1 MGEDLAEN
9 EIPVFDRRDTLPEII
24 EPITGWTP
32 PRTNHV
38 RGVSVRLDSDGPT
51 IEWRTAAQAAR
62 ITSSKYSGQAAN
74 DNQDWPLAKL
84 LRTEGNGDCL
94 ALAERYRDLHDT
106 ATRPT
111 QLVGKE
117 ADNLYMVENVD
128 QDGKSKGVKVL
139 KGKKASVDVQPRR
152 NMAAPV
158 PKKWN
163 GDWPI
168 LAAID
173 AKRELAII
181 RAKLAYVPK
190 ILDAFEWSV
199 LDSLTLEEIG
209 KRLGAGSKGA
219 KGEARARVFDGF
231 EIVDRY
237 WRAQGRKAA

>member
-1 MGEDLAEN
+1 MAALLFQRGKTLKIKFARKNTDGQVWEWPASNMGPHRPA
-9 EIPVFDRRDTLPEII
+9 TLKGAKV
-24 EPITGWTP
+24 TGSDIDAF
-32 PRTNHV
+32 RQ
-38 RGVSVRLDSDGPT
+38 RGVAVY
-51 IEWRTAAQAAR
+51 
-62 ITSSKYSGQAAN
+62 SSSFHEPQAAN

-84 LRTEGNGDCL
+84 LRTERNDHCL

-111 QLVGKE
+111 ELVGKE
-117 ADNLYMVENVD
+117 ANNLYLVQNVD
-128 QDGKSKGVKVL
+128 EEGKLKGAKVL
-139 KGKKASVDVQPRR
+139 KGKKAVVDVQPRR
-152 NMAAPV
+152 NLAAPV
-158 PKKWN
+158 PKKWQ

-199 LDSLTLEEIG
+199 VDNLTLEEIG

-231 EIVDRY
+231 EIVDRH
-237 WRAQGRKAA
+237 WRAQDRRAA